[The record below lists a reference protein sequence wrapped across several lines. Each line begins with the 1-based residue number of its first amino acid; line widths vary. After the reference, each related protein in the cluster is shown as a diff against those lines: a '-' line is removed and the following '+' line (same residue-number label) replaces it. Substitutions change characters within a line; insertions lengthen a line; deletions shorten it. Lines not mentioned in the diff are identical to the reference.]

1 MTDSQSTDQ
10 SDHASTALT
19 IARDSFRRDPSPD
32 TFASLIHAAT
42 RTHATDHVE
51 AEIVSLLTQRP
62 QDPSARF
69 GYFAEILVRNFNWP
83 SPFMAREWGVVFA
96 KLALFHSESDLQAT
110 VAWTAITAIF
120 EKDRLAG
127 SFAERVQA
135 ADALRRTRH
144 RHAAASEGSSQD
156 LRAQTYTLA
165 SESLVTYLAAL
176 AEDQLDRRLLDEAIA
191 IGEES
196 LRAAEPSAGYASAY
210 SNTAS
215 ALLKRY
221 EWAAIMQILIKPSP
235 TPSLLPTVRG
245 REVGP
250 TGTGNRHWSARCSQA
265 GSCEITGRAI
275 LRRPSPAPGCLG
287 GSGELRAWA
296 LAAICKLRLLAYA
309 YGLVSH
315 NLDEARLA
323 LQIFREEGA
332 SETEMGFLAVV
343 LDLLSGLSLE
353 VERVDR
359 VLATVQDR
367 FSSLVP
373 ALGQIRAVLSPAAER
388 NRIPLTGGSIEMRPL
403 TLIPFSKSIDIEL
416 AELAVNAS
424 SRAKDETP
432 VREEEPRCD

>member
-1 MTDSQSTDQ
+1 
-10 SDHASTALT
+10 
-19 IARDSFRRDPSPD
+19 
-32 TFASLIHAAT
+32 
-42 RTHATDHVE
+42 
-51 AEIVSLLTQRP
+51 
-62 QDPSARF
+62 
-69 GYFAEILVRNFNWP
+69 
-83 SPFMAREWGVVFA
+83 MAREWGVVFA

-221 EWAAIMQILIKPSP
+221 EWAGDHADLDQAVAYSIFAA
-235 TPSLLPTVRG
+235 
-245 REVGP
+245 
-250 TGTGNRHWSARCSQA
+250 NCARKRSRAYWHGKQA
-265 GSCEITGRAI
+265 LECAMLASRFMRDHGQSDLAAALACAQ
-275 LRRPSPAPGCLG
+275 GCLG